1 MSGSMLLTFGPLL
14 DRAQEQ
20 DAEVSILIGDQWV
33 VGDVA
38 ARDGVGV
45 LILTEAGEM
54 ALLKLEAICAVKST
68 AKNLT
73 AINGQ
78 EAV

>member
-1 MSGSMLLTFGPLL
+1 MSGSMLLTFGPFL

-20 DAEVSILIGDQWV
+20 NVAVSILIGAEWV
-33 VGDVA
+33 DGEVVT
-38 ARDGVGV
+38 RDSRGV
-45 LILTEAGEM
+45 LVLTGDGEM
-54 ALLKLEAICAVKST
+54 ALLKLESICAIKST

-73 AINGQ
+73 AIESQ

>member
-1 MSGSMLLTFGPLL
+1 MGGSMLLTFGPLL

-20 DAEVSILIGDQWV
+20 NAAVSILIGDQWV
-33 VGDVA
+33 VGEVVT
-38 ARDGVGV
+38 RDNIGVMV
-45 LILTEAGEM
+45 LTGDGEM

-73 AINGQ
+73 AIKTV